1 MKKLIFCTV
10 IISFLSSEP
19 LMVEAQSKDESAMMD
34 VWMKYMTPG
43 DFHKMLAKSEGK
55 WNEEATFWMAPGA
68 PPTTSNMS
76 CENKM
81 ILGGRYQQSNHSGT
95 VNEMPFEG
103 MGTVGYDNAKKVFIS
118 TWIDNMGTGVMYMEG
133 KYSAVK
139 RNIVFRG
146 KAVDPMTGMSNP
158 VREVFTIVDDNTQ
171 TITMFNTVKGK
182 EFKSMEIQL
191 KRVVR

>member
-1 MKKLIFCTV
+1 MKKLISYTV
-10 IISFLSSEP
+10 IFAFLFSVSIMAQAQNAESE
-19 LMVEAQSKDESAMMD
+19 AMMNA
-34 VWMKYMTPG
+34 WTKYMTPG

-103 MGTVGYDNAKKVFIS
+103 MGTVAYDNAKKVFIS
-118 TWIDNMGTGVMYMEG
+118 TWVDNMGTGLMYMEG
-133 KYSAVK
+133 KYNGTR

-171 TITMFNTVKGK
+171 TIAMYNTVKGK
-182 EFKSMEIQL
+182 EFKSMEIKL
-191 KRVVR
+191 TRVVR

>member
-1 MKKLIFCTV
+1 MKKKISYTV
-10 IISFLSSEP
+10 ILAFLFSLP
-19 LMVEAQSKDESAMMD
+19 LLIEAQSKDSEAMMK
-34 VWMKYMTPG
+34 VWTKYMTPG

-55 WNEEATFWMAPGA
+55 WNEEATFWMTPGA

-81 ILGGRYQQSNHSGT
+81 ILGGRYQQSNHAGT

-103 MGTVGYDNAKKVFIS
+103 TGTLAYDNAKKVFIS
-118 TWIDNMGTGVMYMEG
+118 TWIDNMGTGLMYMEG
-133 KYSAVK
+133 KYNAAR

-158 VREVFTIVDDNTQ
+158 VREIFTIVDDNTQ
-171 TITMFNTVKGK
+171 TIAMYNTVKGK
-182 EFKSMEIQL
+182 EFKSMEIKL
-191 KRVVR
+191 TRVVR